1 MNVEDFLLLLN
12 GVKPAGKDRWVA
24 RCPYHNDRAPSLAI
38 TKGDRV
44 PILLHCFAGCDV
56 DQIVGAVGLELS
68 DLMPPKDPH
77 FRDDQRARLAVPF
90 TPEQAIRCLWTESTF
105 LFIAIA
111 DITRGK
117 PLDQLT
123 KDRMVEAAAR
133 INDARRIANV

>member
-1 MNVEDFLLLLN
+1 MNVEDFLLLLK

-24 RCPYHNDRAPSLAI
+24 RCPYHNDRMPSLAI

-56 DQIVGAVGLELS
+56 DQVVGAVGLELS

-90 TPEQAIRCLWTESTF
+90 TPEQALRCLSTESTF
-105 LFIAIA
+105 MFVTISE
-111 DITRGK
+111 ITRGK

-123 KDRMVEAAAR
+123 KDRLIEAARRFVEADR
-133 INDARRIANV
+133 ICGA